1 MTASY
6 KINPKISHKIIS
18 AENDI
23 IEGKTLKINL
33 KDLWML
39 KDLKWYLEN
48 KSRALFNEKKYE
60 N

>member
-39 KDLKWYLEN
+39 KDLK
-48 KSRALFNEKKYE
+48 
-60 N
+60 